1 MVDTIH
7 DNGMKVL
14 LWQIPVLKYTDYAWE
29 QKDNDEAYMIEQGYA
44 VGDGEGGQYRIP
56 SSGWESG
63 RRISPTSV
71 GPASA
76 VK

>member
-29 QKDNDEAYMIEQGYA
+29 QKDNDEAYMIEQGLRRRRRR
-44 VGDGEGGQYRIP
+44 GRPIP
-56 SSGWESG
+56 YPIL
-63 RRISPTSV
+63 RVVRQ
-71 GPASA
+71 
-76 VK
+76 